1 MAAFRSRA
9 GQLDDTTRAAL
20 RALVDGARFELI
32 PLRDATERIEAL
44 PTTAPTT
51 VTASPSHGIEATL
64 DLSEALIARGHPVTP
79 HLAAHMFRDRAHL
92 AELLARCGAAGIRE
106 AFVIGGDARDRGE
119 LHDASALLRAM
130 QEEGHP
136 FERIGVAAYPEGH
149 PTIPGER
156 LMSVL
161 LEKQAVASYMTT
173 QMSFDAVAIAAWI
186 GRVRAAGVT
195 LPIHLG
201 MPGPVGLR
209 KLLRIAARIGV
220 GGSARY
226 LRKNRQLLGFVF
238 RRSYAPDELLGSIAG
253 PIADPEADVRAL
265 HLFTFN
271 EVEGSTAWRRRM
283 LDELS

>member
-1 MAAFRSRA
+1 MGFFR
-9 GQLDDTTRAAL
+9 G
-20 RALVDGARFELI
+20 
-32 PLRDATERIEAL
+32 
-44 PTTAPTT
+44 
-51 VTASPSHGIEATL
+51 
-64 DLSEALIARGHPVTP
+64 
-79 HLAAHMFRDRAHL
+79 
-92 AELLARCGAAGIRE
+92 GAARY
-106 AFVIGGDARDRGE
+106 RGE

-136 FERIGVAAYPEGH
+136 FDRIGVAAYPEGH
-149 PTIPGER
+149 PAIPGER
-156 LMSVL
+156 LLSVL
-161 LEKQAVASYMTT
+161 LEKQTVASYMTT
-173 QMSFDAVAIAAWI
+173 QMSFDAAAIAAWI

-201 MPGPVGLR
+201 LPGPVGLR

-238 RRSYAPDELLGSIAG
+238 RRSYAPDDLLRSIAG
-253 PIADPEADVRAL
+253 PIADPEADVRGL

-271 EVEGSTAWRRRM
+271 EVEGSTAWRRRI